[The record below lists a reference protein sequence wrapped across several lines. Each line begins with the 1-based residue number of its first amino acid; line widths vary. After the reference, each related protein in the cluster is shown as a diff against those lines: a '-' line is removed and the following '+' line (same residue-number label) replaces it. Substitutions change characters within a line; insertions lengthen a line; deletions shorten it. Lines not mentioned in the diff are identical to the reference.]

1 MKILKLV
8 AHDVLKSKLFTVFVW
23 IALTFAMFLTSVGA
37 ASLVGATPLDEMY
50 SQKMQSCDVI
60 YLSTTDYELYR
71 KVFEENEI
79 ARSNGVS
86 YNLLGES
93 KKIMEA
99 HNADYLYNAY
109 GAVYDANFVKNF
121 SFPLSKGRWF
131 SQPKAGNEIE
141 CIVSQSYAT
150 FFPIGSKLQVNLR
163 GGYLNPYATYT
174 ATVVGIKGIN
184 GLSYDYLP
192 QDDTGGNNFVRS
204 LSNIVFSLPE
214 VPIKPFYE
222 SADSDSRIEYWGGGI
237 VLEKDALSKYDFSKE
252 GTQLRQFSMRTI
264 YENQK
269 AVTEQ
274 LSNVFVIFGILALG
288 LMVSLTL
295 GALMTR
301 QEKEKRILALRY
313 MHGASERE
321 LVLCEAIKNLLCI
334 ALPTIL
340 SAVFYSI
347 FANTRSQFTD
357 VLFLHGYD
365 YLIGWLLVTLLFAGA
380 SLSGVLSVTRRNP
393 VESLKREEDA

>member
-1 MKILKLV
+1 
-8 AHDVLKSKLFTVFVW
+8 
-23 IALTFAMFLTSVGA
+23 
-37 ASLVGATPLDEMY
+37 
-50 SQKMQSCDVI
+50 
-60 YLSTTDYELYR
+60 
-71 KVFEENEI
+71 
-79 ARSNGVS
+79 
-86 YNLLGES
+86 
-93 KKIMEA
+93 MEA

-174 ATVVGIKGIN
+174 ATVVGIKGVN

-274 LSNVFVIFGILALG
+274 LSNAFVIFGILALG